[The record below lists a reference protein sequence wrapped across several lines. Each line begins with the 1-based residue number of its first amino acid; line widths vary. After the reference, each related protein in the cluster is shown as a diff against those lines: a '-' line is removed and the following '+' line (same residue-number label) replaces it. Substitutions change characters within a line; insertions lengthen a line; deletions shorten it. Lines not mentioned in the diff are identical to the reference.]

1 MFTATHRRCPERQAS
16 SPENRQGLR
25 PASVAA
31 TGAPSTQR
39 RTEATIDEEF
49 LHPAGLECVAHYEL
63 EWQDRRQ
70 QSGPASWLTVVDA
83 QRTGWAHRGGL
94 PVLVREAPSLA
105 AIGDAHVLGE
115 VQRGLAD
122 SKAVTQEAAKIGI
135 QF

>member
-39 RTEATIDEEF
+39 RTEATIDEES

-70 QSGPASWLTVVDA
+70 QSGPHNGSPLSMRSEPDG
-83 QRTGWAHRGGL
+83 RTAADFPFLFVKR
-94 PVLVREAPSLA
+94 SLA
-105 AIGDAHVLGE
+105 AIGDAHVLDE